1 MKVKTRQVPEG
12 IDSSVLRRIE
22 KDVKLALMSVRT
34 KGDSFII
41 NDTVWLSNQEA
52 RKSPN
57 PCVVNSAKF
66 ITKKFQDKLVELG
79 WEKEKTLKDQR
90 IDGYVEI
97 ETGTSC
103 NLTKD
108 RLTKVY
114 ESLTARGSEE
124 ELDKVFSTLYQMYVK
139 RKCFNIN
146 HLPSEVESYFQ
157 ESSVARSI
165 RIGLEFETGN
175 IASSFRSLSKLYSI
189 YRFNLIDAGVFITSA
204 DKGSVAARIWPASN
218 RNGSFEEL
226 DKRDYKRN
234 VLFPLWEFS
243 FAPDGVSKDA
253 DYLGSNAQ
261 LYKILDTGKSEEI
274 SGRTYGVFI
283 GEKKR
288 KLLKP
293 KPSNG

>member
-1 MKVKTRQVPEG
+1 MKVKTRQVPQG
-12 IDSSVLRRIE
+12 IDSSVLERIE
-22 KDVKLALMSVRT
+22 RDVKLALMSVKT
-34 KGDSFII
+34 QGDKFII
-41 NDTVWLSNQEA
+41 NDTVWWSNQEA
-52 RKSPN
+52 RKTPN

-66 ITKKFQDKLVELG
+66 ITKKFQNKLVELG

-97 ETGTSC
+97 EIGTSC
-103 NLTKD
+103 NLAED

-114 ESLTARGSEE
+114 ELLTAQDSEE
-124 ELDKVFSTLYQMYVK
+124 DLDKVFSTLYQMYVK

-157 ESSVARSI
+157 KSNVGRHI

-204 DKGSVAARIWPASN
+204 DKSSVAARIWPPSN

-226 DKRDYKRN
+226 DKRDYRRN

-261 LYKILDTGKSEEI
+261 LYKILDIGETEEI
-274 SGRTYGVFI
+274 SGRTYAVFK
-283 GEKKR
+283 GEKNR
-288 KLLKP
+288 RLLKP
-293 KPSNG
+293 IP